1 MLERLS
7 RSVLVLV
14 VGGALVG
21 HHVRA
26 DAQEYRATLTGLV
39 ADAQGGILPGVTVTA
54 TQVET
59 GLVHQVV
66 TEATGLYTFAL
77 LPPGN
82 YTVVAQLEGFAR
94 LVRENVRLNSG
105 QRVTLDLKLEVGSMT
120 ETVTVQGEAALL
132 STGTASV
139 GVVVES
145 AQLDNLPM
153 SGRAPS
159 SLIKLSAGVLDQ
171 TSPVANTRPFD
182 NSGTSSF
189 SMGGGQNRTNELL
202 LDGGPNMAADR
213 RISYNPPADI
223 VQEIKIETFQSDAS
237 YGNSA
242 AGTVN
247 IVTKSGTNRFSGGAG
262 YYSQPSSLSGTT
274 FFTKRAGRTEPP
286 FTYKQGGATAGGPLV
301 IPGLIDGRNRVF
313 WIVSY
318 DNIRDSYVTPVTTT
332 VPTEAMRNGDFSA
345 LLGLGDV
352 YRIYDPL
359 TGVAEGARRRRQPFS
374 GNRIPADRINSVARE
389 YLNYY
394 PLPNQPGS
402 PDGTGNYLSP
412 TTRSDTYD
420 SLMGR
425 TDININASNRLM
437 FKLFGNDRVERKGN
451 LFDNIGT
458 GAILPRRNSGAML
471 DYVHILNSTTTVN
484 SRVGWTRFSDHETR
498 ESTGFDMTSIGFP
511 PSLAAASINPVLPL
525 VSFSDTTAALGPTG
539 GNVAG
544 AGFSTV
550 FDTYQW
556 FTSATSVRGKHTLKF
571 GADIR
576 LLRETSIN
584 YGDSAGNYS
593 FGTNWTRGPLDNAAG
608 APNGQAF
615 ASFLLGLPTG
625 GQFEVN
631 TDRDN
636 HAFYSAF
643 FFQDDWR
650 PRSDLTI
657 NVGLRY
663 ERETGTV
670 ERHDRTLVGF
680 DETSPNSATAA
691 ARAAYAAN
699 PQPGLPASAF
709 NPAGGPLFAS
719 SSQRNV
725 YSTPGD
731 AFSPRFGV
739 AYTPAAF
746 DGKTVFRGGFG
757 IFYDTYGTMGIQQPG
772 FSQATPFVA
781 TLDGFLTPAAYLS
794 NPFPAGILQP
804 VNAAR
809 GLDQNLGQGL
819 TYTNPSVAQPYSRR
833 YTAGVQQELDA
844 GIVLEGTY
852 SYSEYRS
859 LPIGVARNFT
869 PASYLSTS
877 DVRDQETIN
886 RLSANVPNPFQGLLP
901 GTTLNGPTITYEQL
915 LRAFPQYS
923 SLQVNT
929 VNEGS
934 SDQHMLSG
942 TIQKRFARGMQAL
955 ATYTRS
961 IMMESTSRLNPSDT
975 ELERRIANEDRPN
988 RFVLSGVYALP
999 FGAGQPYGNGA
1010 APWLRTVIGGWSV
1023 SGIYTY
1029 QSGAV
1034 LTWGNVIYLGGDL
1047 EWDPRNVAR
1056 AFNTA
1061 AFNTIPSQ
1069 QLDRNIRT
1077 LPSDFGELRLDAVN
1091 TLNVALFKNTTLGG
1105 GVTLQLRAETFNAFD
1120 RVQFSSPVT
1129 APTNANFGQV
1139 TSQANAPRSVQFAA
1153 RVMW

>member
-1 MLERLS
+1 MLFRLC
-7 RSVLVLV
+7 RSTLVLV
-14 VGGALVG
+14 ALVASPLT
-21 HHVRA
+21 A
-26 DAQEYRATLTGLV
+26 DGQEYRATMTGLIS
-39 ADAQGGILPGVTVTA
+39 DAQGLVLPGVAVTA
-54 TQVET
+54 THVET
-59 GLVHQVV
+59 GTTYQAV
-66 TEATGLYTFAL
+66 TEGTGAYTFAL
-77 LPPGN
+77 LPPGD
-82 YTVVAQLEGFAR
+82 YTVAALLEGFAR
-94 LVRENVRLNSG
+94 LVREKVRLNSG

-120 ETVTVQGEAALL
+120 ESVTVQGEAALL

-262 YYSQPSSLSGTT
+262 YYTQPSSLSGTT
-274 FFTKRAGRTEPP
+274 YFTKRAGRTEPP

-318 DNIRDSYVTPVTTT
+318 DNIQDSYVTPVTTT
-332 VPTEAMRNGDFSA
+332 VPTAAMRNGDFSD
-345 LLGLGDV
+345 LLRLGDV
-352 YRIYDPL
+352 YRLYDPL
-359 TGVAEGARRRRQPFS
+359 TGVAEGARRRRQAFS
-374 GNRIPADRINSVARE
+374 DNRIPADRINSIAKA
-389 YLNYY
+389 YLDYY

-402 PDGTGNYLSP
+402 ADGTGNYLSP
-412 TTRSDTYD
+412 TTRSDTYY

-425 TDININASNRLM
+425 TDININARNRLM
-437 FKLFGNDRVERKGN
+437 VKWYGNDRTERKGN
-451 LFDNIGT
+451 LFGNIGT
-458 GAILPRRNSGAML
+458 GAVLPRLNSGAMG
-471 DYVHILNSTTTVN
+471 DYVHILNSTTTIN
-484 SRVGWTRFSDHETR
+484 SRFGWTRFSDHETR

-511 PSLAAASINPVLPL
+511 PSLAAESINPVLPL
-525 VSFSDTTAALGPTG
+525 IAFSDTTSSLGPTG

-544 AGFSTV
+544 AGFSSV
-550 FDTYQW
+550 FDSYQW
-556 FTSATSVRGKHTLKF
+556 FTSATSARGKHTFKY
-571 GADIR
+571 GADVR

-584 YGDSAGNYS
+584 YGNSAGSYT

-615 ASFLLGLPTG
+615 ASLLLGLPTA
-625 GQFEVN
+625 GQFDVN

-636 HAFYSAF
+636 NAFYTAF

-670 ERHDRTLVGF
+670 ERYDRTLVGF

-699 PQPGLPASAF
+699 PQPGLPASEF
-709 NPAGGPLFAS
+709 NPAGGPIFAS
-719 SSQRNV
+719 SSHRNV

-739 AYTPAAF
+739 AYTPQAL
-746 DGKTVFRGGFG
+746 GGQTVFRGGFG
-757 IFYDTYGTMGIQQPG
+757 IFYDTYGTMGVQQPG
-772 FSQATPFVA
+772 FSQSTPYVA
-781 TLDGFLTPAAYLS
+781 TLDGFLTPAATLS
-794 NPFPAGILQP
+794 NPFPAGVLAP

-809 GLDQNLGQGL
+809 GLDQNIGQGL
-819 TYTNPSVAQPYSRR
+819 TYTNPILAQPYSRR
-833 YTAGVQQELDA
+833 YTAGVQHELGA
-844 GIVLEGTY
+844 GLVVEGAY
-852 SYSEYRS
+852 AYSEFRD
-859 LPIGVARNFT
+859 LPISLAQSYT
-869 PASYLSTS
+869 PAQYLSAS
-877 DVRDQETIN
+877 SVRDQDTIN
-886 RLSANVPNPFQGLLP
+886 RLTANVPNPFQGLLP
-901 GTTLNGPTITYEQL
+901 GTSLNGPTIAYEQL
-915 LRAFPQYS
+915 VRMFPQYT

-929 VNEGS
+929 VNDGS
-934 SDQHMLSG
+934 SDQHMLSA
-942 TIQKRFARGMQAL
+942 TAQKRFSRGMQVL

-961 IMMESTSRLNPSDT
+961 IMKESTSKLNPSDT
-975 ELERRIANEDRPN
+975 GLERRIANEDRPN

-999 FGAGQPYGNGA
+999 FGAGQRYGSGTPA
-1010 APWLRTVIGGWSV
+1010 WLRTVIGGWSV

-1029 QSGAV
+1029 QSGSV

-1047 EWDPRNVAR
+1047 QWDPRNVER
-1056 AFNTA
+1056 AFNIA
-1061 AFNTIPSQ
+1061 AFNTNPAQ

-1077 LPSDFGELRLDAVN
+1077 LPSDFGELRLDTVN
-1091 TLNVALFKNTTLGG
+1091 TLNVALVKNTTLAKA
-1105 GVTLQLRAETFNAFD
+1105 TLQLRAETFNAFD
-1120 RVQFSSPVT
+1120 RVQFSAPVT
-1129 APTNANFGQV
+1129 APTTSNFGQI

-1153 RVMW
+1153 RLMW